1 MTNDALLSAA
11 LVYADLGYAVFPC
24 APGTK
29 KPLVEHGFHDATTD
43 ADQIEAWWQTW
54 PQANIG
60 LPTAGLLVVDIDR
73 ADNPW
78 LRDEPERLLE
88 LAIAPIALTP
98 GGGKHYIFRQPKGK
112 AWRSTTGRLA
122 AKVDTRADGGY
133 IVAPPSVRPE
143 GPYRWVEGM
152 ALDSS
157 LEHLPE
163 PPPWLAQAIDRLAHG
178 GTTSPTSP
186 RVAALAVDG
195 NAIPSGQRNATLA
208 SLAGTMRRAG
218 MGLPEILAAIR
229 ASNVN
234 RCSPPLP
241 ETEVERIAESIVR
254 YAPDEITVAV
264 VENHWGQM
272 TADEEPEPSDAPA
285 DPGPFPDELLSV
297 PGFVGQVCQYTLA
310 TSFRRQPLLAL
321 GAAIALQGTLAGRKV
336 RDEVNTRTNVYCLG
350 VCPSGQGKERARE
363 VNKEILYLAGLDNL
377 AGPEGL
383 ASHAGLVSAVETQP
397 AILLQLDEIGRLL
410 KTLGDASRSPHL
422 YHVVTVLMKLYTSSG
437 SIYLGDAYADTKRNK
452 AIDQPNTC
460 IWGTSVPK
468 SLYEGLTYESVT
480 DGFLSRMLVFEGDS
494 EVPKQRPATS
504 EIPKSLI
511 DIAKWWGDFQP
522 GQNLRAEHPQPHVV
536 PITPEADQMLE
547 GLDRWADQQAAML
560 GEPLGTLWTR
570 TTEKARKLAL
580 IYACSANHELPA
592 IDRDAAFWACSTSDY
607 LTRRMIYLAHQ
618 WVAEGP
624 FDAKR
629 KRVLRVIQSAGP
641 AGITRTMLC
650 RRTRA
655 LQSRERIEIIDAL
668 VACGD
673 VDVVSEETTGAPRVR
688 YVAKD

>member
-1 MTNDALLSAA
+1 MDERLLDAA
-11 LVYADLGYAVFPC
+11 LEYADLGYAVFPC
-24 APGTK
+24 APGAK

-43 ADQIEAWWQTW
+43 ADQIEAWWQAW

-78 LRDEPERLLE
+78 LRDQPERLLE
-88 LAIAPIALTP
+88 LAAAPIALTP
-98 GGGKHYIFRQPKGK
+98 GGGKHYIFRQPAGK
-112 AWRSTTGRLA
+112 TWRSTTGRLA
-122 AKVDTRADGGY
+122 PKVDTRADGGY

-143 GPYRWVEGM
+143 GPYRWAEGM
-152 ALDSS
+152 ALDTSP
-157 LEHLPE
+157 EHLPE
-163 PPPWLAQAIDRLAHG
+163 PPPWLAQELDRLAQG
-178 GTTSPTSP
+178 ATTSPSSP
-186 RVAALAVDG
+186 RVAALSGDG
-195 NAIPSGQRNATLA
+195 NSIPSGQRNATLA

-241 ETEVERIAESIVR
+241 DAEVQRIAESIVR

-272 TADEEPEPSDAPA
+272 MAGDEPEPSDAPV
-285 DPGPFPDELLSV
+285 DPGPFPESLLSV
-297 PGFVGQVCQYTLA
+297 PGFIGQVCEYTLA

-321 GAAIALQGTLAGRKV
+321 GAAIALQGTLSGRKV

-363 VNKEILYLAGLDNL
+363 VNKEILYMAGLDRL

-452 AIDQPNTC
+452 AIDQPSAC

-480 DGFLSRMLVFEGDS
+480 DGFLSRMLVFEGDA
-494 EVPKQRPATS
+494 EVPKQRPAVTS
-504 EIPKSLI
+504 IPQSLV
-511 DIAKWWGDFQP
+511 DVAKWWGDYQP
-522 GQNLRAEHPQPHVV
+522 GGNLRAEHPEPRVV
-536 PITPEADQMLE
+536 PIAPEADEILE
-547 GLDRWADQQAAML
+547 KLDRRADEQAALL
-560 GEPLGTLWTR
+560 GEPMGTLWTR

-580 IYACSANHELPA
+580 IYACSANHESPT
-592 IDRDAAFWACSTSDY
+592 INHDAALWGSSASDY

-629 KRVLRVIQSAGP
+629 KRVLRVIRSAGP

-673 VDVVSEETTGAPRVR
+673 VDVVSEETSGAPRVR